1 MQAGL
6 ETLSLADSAPMSQ
19 SDASIQNR
27 VGRLEIQ
34 MERYTS
40 ELESEKRT
48 RSQVNADIYAK
59 LDRISEK
66 QDQTNRI
73 IWMMLGGL
81 GVLQVV
87 IQFARH

>member
-1 MQAGL
+1 MN
-6 ETLSLADSAPMSQ
+6 Q
-19 SDASIQNR
+19 SEASIQSR
-27 VGRLEIQ
+27 VTRIEMQ

-40 ELESEKRT
+40 ELESEKAT
-48 RSQVNADIYAK
+48 RARVNSDVYAK

-81 GVLQVV
+81 GVLQIV
-87 IQFARH
+87 IQFVRH

>member
-1 MQAGL
+1 MNH
-6 ETLSLADSAPMSQ
+6 
-19 SDASIQNR
+19 SDASIHQR
-27 VGRLEIQ
+27 VTRIEIQ

-40 ELESEKRT
+40 ELESEKASRA
-48 RSQVNADIYAK
+48 RVNSDVYAK

-81 GVLQVV
+81 AVLQVV
-87 IQFARH
+87 LQFAKH